1 MIKIEFSYG
10 FYIFIVLVGLNSQC
24 ISPFASA
31 LVAVSQS
38 SLDWEELA
46 VLVQPLLVQ
55 LVQVDL
61 LVARL
66 RHSLVDVRHLET
78 REIDFIFL
86 QKMSA
91 VVRPI

>member
-1 MIKIEFSYG
+1 M
-10 FYIFIVLVGLNSQC
+10 
-24 ISPFASA
+24 
-31 LVAVSQS
+31 AVRQS